1 MIERNKEVKGEK
13 TISGFQWVV
22 LFFFFLELKT
32 RKNQP
37 DSTCMFCY
45 DDKKKNL
52 KKKKNNFIE

>member
-45 DDKKKNL
+45 DDKKKN
-52 KKKKNNFIE
+52 